1 MRTVKQQPRTF
12 RRSDRLIDPT
22 GEHYTVDTGVTD
34 DDDDDGYLIL
44 RPERQPPARGAT
56 PQRLRYLTLAEFD
69 QEQWTQLSREEVIPM
84 ENQAPDNRGA
94 GNRQPPTPPR
104 MTKADW
110 LKQEATSVTL
120 SRSEL
125 EHVAQLLAAGRV
137 LLRENRPI
145 PGKLRAALTRL
156 GISTVGL

>member
-1 MRTVKQQPRTF
+1 MRTAKQQPPTF
-12 RRSDRLIDPT
+12 RRSDVLLDPT
-22 GEHYTVDTGVTD
+22 GECSVIDTGVTD
-34 DDDDDGYLIL
+34 DDDDSYLIL

-84 ENQAPDNRGA
+84 ENQPTDKRGV

-110 LKQEATSVTL
+110 LKREATSVTL

-125 EHVAQLLAAGRV
+125 EQLAQLVAAGHA
-137 LLRENRPI
+137 LLRDGKSVSP
-145 PGKLRAALTRL
+145 KLRAAMSRL
-156 GISTVGL
+156 GIATHGL